1 VVTPTRRAKQTSTDD
16 QPAEKTL
23 RFRFPVMNNGSN
35 VVAPPMLHYHF
46 IAAVQDAFGDKV
58 KFLDNNNRILDKID
72 MVRFDIKHQKHTFK
86 WYSSAS
92 NKQRGFAQQPDN
104 INTDDRRTTKYV
116 SHRVRTALTMS
127 DIKSN
132 SRVKSLLTDH
142 NFFVN
147 YHRWDETEWDVI
159 QLGFFFGLDPTFL
172 TVDQATSKVTADLQA
187 AIAANAKRQK
197 MPKFKLVFGSPKITI
212 NNRAVRTKAYAIEG
226 QRATSGELIS
236 LLKDAYKTTGSFIT
250 YQMRQRAPEAL
261 HKVIR
266 AQTKFIANNRVILLN
281 NIGESA
287 IFYLE
292 QHIMAIPGV
301 QGLLPTKN
309 HGQYKV
315 SVQEPDFT
323 RVRQHLAQNLTDWYD
338 THVTADAQNREG
350 MFSGPPTVAP
360 ITSDD
365 YSDDEQSY
373 MTVSINAA
381 MSLVSILSDDDD
393 KTGTTNGA
401 NTKSSN
407 AQPIPSSISAWPTPS
422 GTTMETPSSAT
433 QSSVVDK
440 KLINDLAASR
450 AEVEALKQ
458 QVSQLVAQHE
468 SQAKQIAEA
477 VHKQVALALETQSAP
492 AAANPPQ
499 SVTQEQF
506 SIFLQM
512 QETKFDAMTSMF
524 REMMQ
529 SQQKSSPMA
538 SHVVQQP
545 QKTPVDPPNEHG
557 TQAHKRTATEEL
569 EEVDEDDDER
579 MEIDSEVPSNSR
591 KRNDQKASPVKQKA
605 PLFPLFRR
613 EGQDND
619 VSRNLF
625 GGRPEEVSPTN
636 VPLPLSPVRDASTS
650 ASLTEDEGAQQSTS
664 SGNESKK
671 STPRG
676 PQEGDLS
683 TTASSC

>member
-1 VVTPTRRAKQTSTDD
+1 
-16 QPAEKTL
+16 
-23 RFRFPVMNNGSN
+23 
-35 VVAPPMLHYHF
+35 
-46 IAAVQDAFGDKV
+46 
-58 KFLDNNNRILDKID
+58 
-72 MVRFDIKHQKHTFK
+72 
-86 WYSSAS
+86 
-92 NKQRGFAQQPDN
+92 
-104 INTDDRRTTKYV
+104 
-116 SHRVRTALTMS
+116 
-127 DIKSN
+127 
-132 SRVKSLLTDH
+132 
-142 NFFVN
+142 
-147 YHRWDETEWDVI
+147 
-159 QLGFFFGLDPTFL
+159 
-172 TVDQATSKVTADLQA
+172 
-187 AIAANAKRQK
+187 
-197 MPKFKLVFGSPKITI
+197 
-212 NNRAVRTKAYAIEG
+212 
-226 QRATSGELIS
+226 
-236 LLKDAYKTTGSFIT
+236 
-250 YQMRQRAPEAL
+250 
-261 HKVIR
+261 VIR

-301 QGLLPTKN
+301 QGLLPTRN

-315 SVQEPDFT
+315 SVQEPDFN
-323 RVRQHLAQNLTDWYD
+323 RVRQHLAQNLTKWYD

-350 MFSGPPTVAP
+350 MFSGSPTVAP

-401 NTKSSN
+401 NTKSST

-433 QSSVVDK
+433 QSSMVDK
-440 KLINDLAASR
+440 NIINDLAASR

-512 QETKFDAMTSMF
+512 QEKKFDAMTSMF

-529 SQQKSSPMA
+529 YQQKTPPMA

-545 QKTPVDPPNEHG
+545 QETPIDPPNEQG
-557 TQAHKRTATEEL
+557 TLVNKRTATEDL
-569 EEVDEDDDER
+569 EHVHEAEER
-579 MEIDSEVPSNSR
+579 MEIDSEVPNNSR
-591 KRNDQKASPVKQKA
+591 KRNNQNASPAKQKA

-613 EGQDND
+613 EGQDTE

-625 GGRPEEVSPTN
+625 GGHPQEASPTN
-636 VPLPLSPVRDASTS
+636 VPLPLSPVRDASTP
-650 ASLTEDEGAQQSTS
+650 ASLPEAEDAQQRIS
-664 SGNESKK
+664 SGNESKQ
-671 STPRG
+671 STPTE
-676 PQEGDLS
+676 PQEGDQS
-683 TTASSC
+683 TTASTC

>member
-1 VVTPTRRAKQTSTDD
+1 MVTPTRRAKQNSTDD
-16 QPAEKTL
+16 QSAEKTL
-23 RFRFPVMNNGSN
+23 RFRFPVMNTGSN
-35 VVAPPMLHYHF
+35 AVAPPMLHYHF

-72 MVRFDIKHQKHTFK
+72 MVRFDIKHQKNTFK

-92 NKQRGFAQQPDN
+92 NKQRGFAQQQDN
-104 INTDDRRTTKYV
+104 INTDDRRSTKYV
-116 SHRVRTALTMS
+116 SHRIRTSLSMS

-147 YHRWDETEWDVI
+147 FHRWDETEWDVI

-187 AIAANAKRQK
+187 AIAANAKRPK

-301 QGLLPTKN
+301 QGLLPTRN
-309 HGQYKV
+309 HGQCKV
-315 SVQEPDFT
+315 SVQEPDFN
-323 RVRQHLAQNLTDWYD
+323 RVRQHLAQNLTEWYD
-338 THVTADAQNREG
+338 THVTVDAQNREG
-350 MFSGPPTVAP
+350 MFSGSPTVAP
-360 ITSDD
+360 ITSDE

-393 KTGTTNGA
+393 KTGTTNGT
-401 NTKSSN
+401 NTKSST

-433 QSSVVDK
+433 PSSAVDK
-440 KLINDLAASR
+440 KIINDLAASR

-468 SQAKQIAEA
+468 SQANQIAEA
-477 VHKQVALALETQSAP
+477 VHKQVALALEKQSAP

-506 SIFLQM
+506 STFLQM

-529 SQQKSSPMA
+529 YQQKSPPMQ
-538 SHVVQQP
+538 SHVEQQP
-545 QKTPVDPPNEHG
+545 QEIPVDPPNEQG
-557 TQAHKRTATEEL
+557 NLAHKRTATEDL
-569 EEVDEDDDER
+569 EQVHEAEER
-579 MEIDSEVPSNSR
+579 MEIDSELPSHSR
-591 KRNDQKASPVKQKA
+591 KRNNQNASPSKQKA

-613 EGQDND
+613 DGQDTE

-625 GGRPEEVSPTN
+625 GGHPQEVSPTN
-636 VPLPLSPVRDASTS
+636 VPLPLSPVRDASTP
-650 ASLTEDEGAQQSTS
+650 ASLTEAEDAQQRTS
-664 SGNESKK
+664 SGNESKQ
-671 STPRG
+671 STPME
-676 PQEGDLS
+676 PQEGDQS
-683 TTASSC
+683 TAASSC